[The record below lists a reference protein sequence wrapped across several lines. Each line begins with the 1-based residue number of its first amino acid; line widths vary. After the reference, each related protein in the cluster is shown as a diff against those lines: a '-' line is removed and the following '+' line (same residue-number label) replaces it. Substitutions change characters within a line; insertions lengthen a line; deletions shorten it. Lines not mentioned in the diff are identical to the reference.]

1 MTGSRRILL
10 SGALVV
16 ATFCFGFSWR
26 DLQKL
31 QAPSWGAFQ
40 ALWGAGDSGRSTMSA
55 VQVFRGTYHK
65 ILQRS
70 AVKLDPK
77 ELKYSAMEG
86 MMASLGDPHTVFL
99 PPEAAETFSIETTA
113 KFVGVGARLSP
124 DALGARVAVVFDDG
138 PANRAGL
145 KVGDWIIGVD
155 GESVGGVE
163 LTKIV
168 SKIRGV
174 EGTFVTLKIMRPG
187 NQDPIHLRIRRER
200 VEAPTVSG
208 RMLEGTKVGY
218 IVLDSFSEPT
228 GEQFAEKLS
237 RLQAEGMKGL
247 IVDVRDNPGGLLDT
261 AVDVLS
267 HFVEDKVVVKMRLKT
282 GREEVVR
289 SFSGQFKKFRL
300 PTAVLIDSESASAAE
315 IFAGVLRDYGLAT
328 LVGEHTFGKAA
339 VQHMFRLKDNASA
352 KITIAKYL
360 LPSGFD
366 VSRKVDEDGQYLSG
380 GVKPDV
386 EVELDYAKQPTIG
399 DPASDN
405 QLAAALK
412 LVQSKIP

>member
-289 SFSGQFKKFRL
+289 SFSGQFKTGCR
-300 PTAVLIDSESASAAE
+300 P
-315 IFAGVLRDYGLAT
+315 
-328 LVGEHTFGKAA
+328 
-339 VQHMFRLKDNASA
+339 
-352 KITIAKYL
+352 
-360 LPSGFD
+360 PC
-366 VSRKVDEDGQYLSG
+366 
-380 GVKPDV
+380 
-386 EVELDYAKQPTIG
+386 
-399 DPASDN
+399 
-405 QLAAALK
+405 
-412 LVQSKIP
+412 